1 MLFVPT
7 DKIQVQSKDTSVLA
21 MMLLPTSQQEGIATN
36 PIKDIIWIS
45 RFIIIIITKYWTT
58 LIIETRQNQNKK
70 RKRRRTSE
78 F

>member
-1 MLFVPT
+1 
-7 DKIQVQSKDTSVLA
+7 VQSKDTSVLA

-36 PIKDIIWIS
+36 LIKDIIWIS
-45 RFIIIIITKYWTT
+45 RFIIIIIITKYWTT

>member
-21 MMLLPTSQQEGIATN
+21 MMLLPTSRQEGIATN

-45 RFIIIIITKYWTT
+45 RFIIIITKYWTA